1 VVAMDA
7 LNPGLGM
14 HPYYHALRSVPLAL
28 HPALEHSEQNVRDGR
43 WVVLSLAGGDTHYR
57 CRERVFNWL
66 QQLDGRLTL
75 DELLGL
81 LGPGPEQDQGLRVLY
96 ALYQAGFLEAS
107 APAPGSGV
115 HWGRRLGSFLM
126 LRLGGEPPAILVALL
141 QWLAPR
147 VLRVGVGWC
156 WVLWVLWGL
165 YYAGGQQAALVEHW
179 GSRFLD
185 PSSLLLLYLAYPLLK
200 LVHELSHALAL
211 VRWGGSL
218 GQIGVVLMVFV
229 PLPFVDASAA
239 HHFSRRRQRILVGS
253 AGVMAELGLAVAGL
267 LLWSQSA
274 EGVWRD
280 LGFNIAF
287 IGAVSSLL
295 FNGNP
300 LMRFDGYYVL
310 SDALKVHNLNGRSF
324 RYLGSLLR
332 RYIWAF
338 DPVDPIPGN
347 SREAWILGSYGVLSF
362 IYRCF
367 VYYWI
372 CYYLLTHF
380 FVLGVVLSL
389 LAFYLLFL
397 APVYKAMAGVFLE
410 ARRNKKLPRTLVST
424 VLVSGLCGWVVF
436 GYQGTLSW
444 ALEAAVQVAPEAQ
457 VRAMEAG
464 FVVVPLLAHGSQVEP
479 GDRLFELDSPELK
492 MQYRL
497 AQSELAEL
505 RRLYRKDLGQ
515 DRSDSLK
522 WQARLDAKA
531 GELQNLRRRLG
542 SLQVNAQTSGQ
553 FVHADLSNRTARFIA
568 QGDLVGYVIAP
579 GVHLNLIVAV
589 RQLAADLVNRHN
601 PETEVRFAA
610 APDRIFRARLVRH
623 FAAATHELMDP
634 AFGSDQGGGIPVDIR
649 EEEPRAKERIFY
661 FEVELEAPWTENYLP
676 RLAQVK
682 LALPGV
688 TLFEKWTI
696 FWRDRL
702 LTEFGWL

>member
-1 VVAMDA
+1 MDA
-7 LNPGLGM
+7 LNPGLGL
-14 HPYYHALRSVPLAL
+14 HPYYLALSSVPLAL
-28 HPALEHSEQNVRDGR
+28 HPELEHSVQQARDGR
-43 WVVLSLAGGDTHYR
+43 WVVLSRVAGDTHYR
-57 CRERVFNWL
+57 CRERVFSWL
-66 QQLDGRLTL
+66 QQLDGQLTL
-75 DELLGL
+75 DEALGL
-81 LGPGPEQDQGLRVLY
+81 LNPGPEQDQGLRVLH
-96 ALYQAGFLEAS
+96 ALYQAGFLDTQ
-107 APAPGSGV
+107 APVTGDAGR
-115 HWGRRLGSFLM
+115 WRRRLGAFLM
-126 LRLGGEPPAILVALL
+126 FRLGVQAPAMLVALL

-147 VLRVGVGWC
+147 VLCRSVGWC
-156 WVLWVLWGL
+156 WGLWVLWGL
-165 YYAGGQQAALVEHW
+165 YYAGGKQAALVEHW
-179 GSRFLD
+179 DSRFLD

-211 VRWGGSL
+211 VRWGGRL
-218 GQIGVVLMVFV
+218 GQVGVMLMVFV

-267 LLWSQSA
+267 LLWSQSG

-287 IGAVSSLL
+287 IGAVSSVL

-310 SDALKVHNLNGRSF
+310 SDALRVHNLNGRSF
-324 RYLGSLLR
+324 RYIGFLLR
-332 RYIWAF
+332 RYVWAF
-338 DPVDPIPGN
+338 DPVEPVAGN
-347 SREAWILGSYGVLSF
+347 RREAWILGSYGVLSF

-389 LAFYLLFL
+389 LAFHLLFL
-397 APVYKAMAGVFLE
+397 TPVYKAAVGVWLE
-410 ARRNKKLPRTLVST
+410 ARRNKKLPRTAFST
-424 VLVSGLCGWVVF
+424 VLMSGLLGWAVF
-436 GYQGTLSW
+436 GYQGNLSW
-444 ALEAAVQVAPEAQ
+444 ALEAAVQIPPQAQ

-479 GDRLFELDSPELK
+479 GARLFELASSELN
-492 MQYRL
+492 MQYRV
-497 AQSELAEL
+497 AQSELSEL
-505 RRLYRKDLGQ
+505 RRLYHQGLGQ
-515 DRSDSLK
+515 DRSESRK
-522 WQARLDAKA
+522 WQARLEAKA
-531 GELQNLRRRLG
+531 DELQNLRQRLG
-542 SLQVNAQTSGQ
+542 SLQVNAQTQGQ

-568 QGDLVGYVIAP
+568 QGDLVGYVLES

-589 RQLAADLVNRHN
+589 RQLAADLVNLHN
-601 PETEVRFAA
+601 PEVEVRFAA
-610 APDRIFRARLVRH
+610 TPDRLFRARLVRH
-623 FAAATHELMDP
+623 TAAATHELMDP

-649 EEEPRAKERIFY
+649 DDEPRAKERIFY
-661 FEVELEAPWTENYLP
+661 FELELEAPWTENYLP

-688 TLFEKWTI
+688 TLFEKWTV

-702 LTEFGWL
+702 LTEFGWM